1 MPEGDTI
8 FRTARALGRALAGK
22 PVTNFR
28 STFPLLT
35 RFDDETPVAGQ
46 MVDAVES
53 RGKWLLIH
61 FSGGATLATHMLM
74 SGSWHIYRP
83 GEHWQQPPRNMRI
96 VVENRDYLAVGFSVP
111 VAKMLRPEQLDRATR
126 IPVPAIDVLS
136 TEFDASH
143 VVPRLRACRSEEIA
157 DVLLHQEVIAGV
169 GNVFKSEVCF
179 VTGTN
184 PFCKVAALNEQ
195 QITALIAASRRLIKA
210 NVLEDSGDTI
220 VTFGDRK
227 RRTTHES
234 DPSASL
240 YVYGRKGE
248 PCRRCGE
255 SVRMR
260 MQGPDARVT
269 FWCQGCQPMP
279 DGCNIDG

>member
-8 FRTARALGRALAGK
+8 FRTARALERALAGK

-136 TEFDASH
+136 KEFDASH
-143 VVPRLRACRSEEIA
+143 VVPRLLACRSEEIA

-184 PFCKVAALNEQ
+184 PFCKVAALNEH
-195 QITALIAASRRLIKA
+195 QINALITASRRLIKA

-220 VTFGDRK
+220 VTFGGRK

-255 SVRMR
+255 SIRMR

-269 FWCQGCQPMP
+269 FWCQSCQPMP
-279 DGCNIDG
+279 DGTMIDG